1 MSRFFFWIDQLCRC
15 GGVIAALALFVM
27 SLTTTYE
34 VIMRYVFNRPTTWVH
49 ETGASLVVVIGMLGA
64 AYVLLHDNHVR
75 ADLIL
80 VRVPRQTQTWLDLA
94 TSAVALAFFFAL
106 LTYFGWRMSVAAAPH
121 NSTPVFGITVLRYGW
136 AYWLVPV
143 GALLVCLQLISRMY
157 RNLMW
162 LRGKRESMVKEGAW
176 LEVGPPP
183 EKAL

>member
-1 MSRFFFWIDQLCRC
+1 MIDQLCRC
-15 GGVIAALALFVM
+15 RGVIAALALFVM

-34 VIMRYVFNRPTTWVH
+34 VIMRYVFNRPTTWAH
-49 ETGASLVVVIGMLGA
+49 ETGASLVVVNGMLGA

-75 ADLIL
+75 ADLVL

>member
-1 MSRFFFWIDQLCRC
+1 
-15 GGVIAALALFVM
+15 M

-80 VRVPRQTQTWLDLA
+80 VRVPRQTQSWLDLA

>member
-136 AYWLVPV
+136 AYW
-143 GALLVCLQLISRMY
+143 
-157 RNLMW
+157 
-162 LRGKRESMVKEGAW
+162 
-176 LEVGPPP
+176 
-183 EKAL
+183 

>member
-1 MSRFFFWIDQLCRC
+1 
-15 GGVIAALALFVM
+15 
-27 SLTTTYE
+27 
-34 VIMRYVFNRPTTWVH
+34 WVH

>member
-1 MSRFFFWIDQLCRC
+1 
-15 GGVIAALALFVM
+15 
-27 SLTTTYE
+27 
-34 VIMRYVFNRPTTWVH
+34 VH

>member
-1 MSRFFFWIDQLCRC
+1 CRC

-80 VRVPRQTQTWLDLA
+80 VRVPRQTQSWLDLA